1 MSQHW
6 KNYPAAVLR
15 ATPEQVGPALAAH
28 YANVETAGL
37 AQAAGEVARGL
48 AVVEETPRGTLGPA
62 LRVHLNIIVAEQQRR
77 GEVAN
82 A

>member
-1 MSQHW
+1 MNNRHW
-6 KNYPAAVLR
+6 KNYPAAVLK

-28 YANVETAGL
+28 YAEVPTDEL

-62 LRVHLNIIVAEQQRR
+62 LRAHLNIVVAEQQRR
-77 GEVAN
+77 TG
-82 A
+82 